1 MIGRVLIANR
11 GEIALRILRACR
23 TLGIEAVVAY
33 SEADRRS
40 LPAMLADEAICIGP
54 ADAKRSYLSAPALI
68 SAALVTGCDAIHPG
82 YGFLSEDDAFADA
95 VRAHG
100 LTFIGPPANVLERF
114 ASKEETRRLLAD
126 QGLPTIP
133 GSGLLRR
140 RGPRPRG
147 GRADRLPG
155 ARQAVGRRRR
165 QGHADGP
172 LAARAGRG
180 PADLPLRGARRVRRR
195 LAVPR
200 ALARGQPPR
209 RGPGRGR
216 PVRPR
221 RPPVG
226 ARLLGPAP
234 APEDPRGVAVAGDD
248 RGGAAG
254 ARRARD
260 PGRRRGRLRERRH
273 ARVPRRQRRQRLLH
287 RDQLPD
293 PGRAPGDRDADRHR
307 PRRDAD
313 PDRGGRAAGVH
324 PGGRRPAR
332 PRDRVPDQRRG
343 SRAGLPPGRRHDR
356 AVQRPRRPRRAVRLA
371 RLLGLRG
378 AAVLRLAA
386 RQARGLGARPARAR
400 SRAAA
405 PRSTSWS
412 STASSPTR
420 RSTARCWCRSRSSTA
435 GSRPTCSIASAAPR
449 SSPGRCAREAAAR
462 RPADRPT
469 PPRAALAPAAL
480 QRWAWSTA
488 PAARDTLSDPAWSS
502 M

>member
-1 MIGRVLIANR
+1 MPDPRRRGGGRVLR
-11 GEIALRILRACR
+11 GRPPVAAGDARRRGHLHRPGGRQALLPLGARPDLRRARHRLRRRPPGLRVPVGGRRVRRRRPCPRPHVHRPARQRPRALRVEGGDAAAAR
-23 TLGIEAVVAY
+23 G
-33 SEADRRS
+33 
-40 LPAMLADEAICIGP
+40 PGP
-54 ADAKRSYLSAPALI
+54 ADDPGLGPA
-68 SAALVTGCDAIHPG
+68 
-82 YGFLSEDDAFADA
+82 
-95 VRAHG
+95 
-100 LTFIGPPANVLERF
+100 
-114 ASKEETRRLLAD
+114 
-126 QGLPTIP
+126 
-133 GSGLLRR
+133 RR

-147 GRADRLPG
+147 GRADRLSG

-195 LAVPR
+195 RAVPR
-200 ALARGQPPR
+200 ALARGQPAR
-209 RGPGRGR
+209 RGAGRGR

-221 RPPVG
+221 RPPLG

-248 RGGAAG
+248 RGGTTG

-260 PGRRRGRLRERRH
+260 QGRGRGGLRERRH

-313 PDRGGRAAGVH
+313 ADRGGRAAGVH
-324 PGGRRPAR
+324 AGGRRPAR

-343 SRAGLPPGRRHDR
+343 PRAGLPPGRRHDR
-356 AVQRPRRPRRAVRLA
+356 AVQRPRRSRRAVRLA

-386 RQARGLGARPARAR
+386 RQARGLGARPARAP

-435 GSRPTCSIASAAPR
+435 GSRPTCSTASAAPR
-449 SSPGRCAREAAAR
+449 SSPGRCARERLAR
-462 RPADRPT
+462 RPPD
-469 PPRAALAPAAL
+469 PPDVPSRLARACSPA
-480 QRWAWSTA
+480 TMGVVDG